1 MSTCGGATTGMW
13 NHVRR
18 FHPHL
23 MEEEEEEEEED
34 TKEEEWEE
42 EDEDVKDYK
51 PGVHK
56 MKSRSLVWNYFHKTT
71 GALAVCGLCSKEI
84 CTVGNNTSGM
94 IKHLSSIHQ
103 ELNFQDMLE
112 GEREARRAKKEMVR
126 GMDGPR

>member
-1 MSTCGGATTGMW
+1 MW

-23 MEEEEEEEEED
+23 MEEEEEED